1 MWHSPTLGKKKM
13 NHFMISLVSV
23 WIQNLSSEVT
33 LTSINMALKSGPF
46 FDSLCKKPSAT
57 LDELRARTVRFTQ
70 MEEMTKFKE
79 KVSG

>member
-1 MWHSPTLGKKKM
+1 
-13 NHFMISLVSV
+13 
-23 WIQNLSSEVT
+23 
-33 LTSINMALKSGPF
+33 MALKSGPF

-79 KVSG
+79 KARPVAQRKRKLDPEKGKTMDK